1 MINDNTESVTSI
13 DLEPIYENVRKA
25 LENLSFESYNR
36 IMSFIGYEN
45 LTAYA
50 KEDESLWKY
59 LYATLEYNSI
69 ELKAL
74 VDDLKEFHRLLHI
87 SDEEKNEATIEN
99 MVANYKNMDYADR
112 VEVMSRLED
121 ENSLSDS
128 IGMLA
133 YNFGKLAK
141 TIRGAS
147 EK

>member
-1 MINDNTESVTSI
+1 MINNNTESITSI
-13 DLEPIYENVRKA
+13 DLEPIYENVRKT

-50 KEDESLWKY
+50 KEDETLWKY

-74 VDDLKEFHRLLHI
+74 VHDLKEFHRLLHM

-99 MVANYKNMDYADR
+99 IVADYKNMEYADR
-112 VEVMSRLED
+112 VEVMSRLEE
-121 ENSLSDS
+121 ENSLSNS

-141 TIRGAS
+141 TIRGVS
-147 EK
+147 KK